1 MADKKLYVKSPFPQI
16 EGGDPL
22 YIDRELGKIE
32 IGFQQIERNLN
43 STAVDQD
50 ARDGV
55 SGLQTRVGTLETTQN
70 NAVSLIT
77 QEREE
82 RIEAD
87 LQEATLRTLLQ
98 AEVNDNTAALLVEQT
113 VRATADEAFATQ
125 ITALE
130 TDYNDNKASVTQT
143 LTTLSTATEALA
155 SSQLVLEANVE
166 LNTAGLMEERIARV
180 TQDEALA
187 ASLTTLTANFNSNS
201 ATVNSNLLALANA
214 DSALSQS
221 ITNLNAVVSENNA
234 NIYEELDALATTDQ
248 ALSTQ
253 VNTVTARV
261 GTKARTFLQ
270 ANAPIGTIINP
281 LNEGDLWF
289 DTDDGNKPYRYNG
302 TSWSDIQDAD
312 IAGVAAAVSNEAIAR
327 ATADS
332 ANATAIQTLATTVS
346 GQTATVQTL
355 SESVDGVRAKWGV
368 TINNNGAVTGI
379 ELNSGAD
386 RKTEFKIQADKFIVA
401 PQNGTS
407 VVPFRVEGNVVYI
420 EEANIKN
427 GAITKVVSTDFPGN
441 SGYFAGSPVNL
452 VLSGVGFGVPILVM
466 VNAASATWNGIETS
480 STAFAIST
488 PDGSGS
494 VVNTAMRVLVSN
506 GSTMTFECYRTSGF
520 PGSVVIMA
528 LQK

>member
-130 TDYNDNKASVTQT
+130 TDYNDNKASVTQA

-221 ITNLNAVVSENNA
+221 ITNLTSVVNENVA
-234 NIYEELDALATTDQ
+234 NVYEEIDALVNQDQ
-248 ALSTQ
+248 VLSQ
-253 VNTVTARV
+253 RIQTVTATV
-261 GTKARTFLQ
+261 GSKVRTFYQ
-270 ANAPIGTIINP
+270 ANAPINTLINP
-281 LNEGDLWF
+281 LTVGDLWF
-289 DTDDGNKPYRYNG
+289 ETDNNNKIWRWDGG
-302 TSWSDIQDAD
+302 TWVEMLDP
-312 IAGVAAAVSNEAIAR
+312 IAFTNAAVTNESIAR
-327 ATADS
+327 TTADS
-332 ANATAIQTLATTVS
+332 ALAQNIQTVTTNLN
-346 GQTATVQTL
+346 GFNTTVQTL
-355 SESVDGVRAKWGV
+355 SESVDGVKGKWGV

-386 RKTEFKIQADKFIVA
+386 RKSEFKIQADKFYVA

-441 SGYFAGSPVNL
+441 SGYFAGDPVNL
-452 VLSGVGFGVPILVM
+452 VLSGIGFGVPILVM
-466 VNAASATWNGIETS
+466 VNAASAAWNNIEVRSDAFGI
-480 STAFAIST
+480 TAN
-488 PDGSGS
+488 DGSAVG
-494 VVNTAMRVLVSN
+494 VANTSMRVLVAD
-506 GSTMTFECYRTSGF
+506 GSTMTFACYRTSGF